1 MKIKKKNFVK
11 NFLIKLLKKRSPL
24 PKNFDSKKYLY
35 IDSGHIDSLALIR
48 FISEIEKKYKIVF
61 AAKDTESKEFRTI
74 EGLTKLILKKT

>member
-1 MKIKKKNFVK
+1 M
-11 NFLIKLLKKRSPL
+11 
-24 PKNFDSKKYLY
+24 Y